1 MLNIDDRLIREVSP
15 KIGPNAL
22 SVLLAISIHLDAK
35 TDRCF
40 PSHNTLMKLT
50 GMGKNAVYAALN
62 VLKEAGLLETYQKID
77 SEKRQF
83 GRRYFRINT
92 DYIGIFVPAKHVE
105 PLPYFREPGFRE
117 PDFREPGF
125 RETYQINQGEQINQE
140 EQINH
145 ARETR
150 ARKIEIIETEPIEA
164 EQAVSPSRPAQ
175 RVPTTPPVPAAP
187 PAPGPWQPVDPENE
201 IREMLVD
208 HNCQERFWRQ
218 CRIPVEHYERMAGNF
233 LLKVKSEG
241 KPHANRADFRGHFF
255 SWASLEFAREQKNK
269 DNGKMR
275 FDTPDTI
282 IEGLDFAQRFAA
294 ELRARNAAGKGG

>member
-22 SVLLAISIHLDAK
+22 SVLLAISIHMDTK

-92 DYIGIFVPAKHVE
+92 DFIGIFVPAKHVE

-117 PDFREPGF
+117 PGFREPGF
-125 RETYQINQGEQINQE
+125 RETYQINQEELINHIELINQ
-140 EQINH
+140 

-164 EQAVSPSRPAQ
+164 ETVVASSRPAQ
-175 RVPTTPPVPAAP
+175 RVPPAPPVPAAP
-187 PAPGPWQPVDPENE
+187 PAPAYNPPDSNKEAEALLADE
-201 IREMLVD
+201 ICR
-208 HNCQERFWRQ
+208 ERFFKQ
-218 CRIPVEHYERMAGNF
+218 CRIPLDKYDSYVRLFA
-233 LLKVKSEG
+233 LKVKSEQ
-241 KPHANRADFRGHFF
+241 KRHSNRTDYRSHFF
-255 SWASLEFAREQKNK
+255 NWATVEYAREQNQPGNGNRKMVFDSPDTIREGLEFAE
-269 DNGKMR
+269 
-275 FDTPDTI
+275 
-282 IEGLDFAQRFAA
+282 RFAA
-294 ELRARNAAGKGG
+294 EYRARQNRT